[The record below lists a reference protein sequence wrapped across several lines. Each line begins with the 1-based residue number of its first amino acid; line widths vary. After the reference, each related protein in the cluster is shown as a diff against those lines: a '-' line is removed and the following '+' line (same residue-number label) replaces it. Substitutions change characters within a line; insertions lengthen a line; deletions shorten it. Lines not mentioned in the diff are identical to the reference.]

1 MHAHIAGHDVPLCG
15 RISMDLIAI
24 DVSHLP
30 EDLAKPGQA
39 VELLGSHVSVD
50 ELAVASGTIGYEV
63 LARLGDRFERL
74 YKGGQT

>member
-1 MHAHIAGHDVPLCG
+1 
-15 RISMDLIAI
+15 
-24 DVSHLP
+24 
-30 EDLAKPGQA
+30 

-63 LARLGDRFERL
+63 LARLGSRFERL